1 MELQKIV
8 ATKNRWFIVGKFSLL
23 FIAAAYFFPILTVFL
38 DLSKV
43 FEEYFVAALGFIG
56 VMSFCT
62 LVCSA
67 YYIHQVFERMFKR
80 ERVFSE
86 IRKATPHL
94 LRKLFKLEY
103 VDEADVLEV
112 ILECEEFDLL
122 SEYAAAL
129 EARNRKARKLAGTLP
144 DTEEGRRQKAICWRT
159 SERIEQLPTWK
170 YKEQEVLARRSSRL
184 PLDLLQVFDQHDIES
199 TLAEEMSANG
209 GDTVQA
215 T

>member
-43 FEEYFVAALGFIG
+43 FEEYFVAALGLIG
-56 VMSFCT
+56 VVSFCT

-80 ERVFSE
+80 ERVFGE

-94 LRKLFKLEY
+94 LRKLFELES
-103 VDEADVLEV
+103 DGADVLEV

-144 DTEEGRRQKAICWRT
+144 DTEEGRRQKAVCWRK
-159 SERIEQLPTWK
+159 SERIEELPTWK

-199 TLAEEMSANG
+199 TLAEETSAKG
-209 GDTVQA
+209 GDTVQV